1 MRWLALAS
9 ITSAMLAACAHAPV
23 PAVIVPGQVTPNKGP
38 DGNSIIL
45 DAPAGLIVI
54 DTGRHPEHAQ
64 QVLDVARRRNKP
76 IAAIL
81 NTHWHLDHT
90 TGNKDLRE
98 AFPHAEVYATMA
110 IDGALQTYLQHGRA
124 QVDAMLA
131 DPATPEAQRQEL
143 LRGRDVI
150 DHPAWLRPT
159 KPVTS
164 SGRVV
169 IAGRSLELHVAPFA
183 ATEADLWIYDPA
195 TRDAY
200 VGDLVVALVPF
211 LDTAC
216 PSGWAKALD
225 EIAATPWLRLVP
237 GHGEPMTR
245 ADFTRWHGAYRTL
258 MTCAASPAPDGDC
271 IAGWLRDAAPF
282 IGNAEYVKEA
292 LAYYL
297 HERLR
302 SPEATARYCA
312 PLRAPDPTAP
322 R

>member
-1 MRWLALAS
+1 MRFAL
-9 ITSAMLAACAHAPV
+9 ILLAACAHATTP
-23 PAVIVPGQVTPNKGP
+23 PLIVPGQVTPNKGP
-38 DGNSIIL
+38 DGNTIIL

-64 QVLDVARRRNKP
+64 QILEVARRRGKP

-98 AFPHAEVYATMA
+98 AYPHAEVYATTA
-110 IDGALQTYLQHGRA
+110 IDGALQTYLTHGRA

-131 DPATPEAQRQEL
+131 DPATPEAQREEL
-143 LRGRDVI
+143 LRGRFVI
-150 DHPAWLRPT
+150 DHPDWLRPT
-159 KPVTS
+159 KPVTQ
-164 SGRVV
+164 SGLVT
-169 IAGRSLELHVAPFA
+169 IAGRTLELHVAPFA
-183 ATEADLWIYDPA
+183 ATEADLWIYDPR
-195 TRDAY
+195 TREAY

-225 EIAATPWLRLVP
+225 EIAAVPWTRLVP

-245 ADFTRWHGAYRTL
+245 ADFTRWQAAYRNL
-258 MTCAASPAPDGDC
+258 VACAASTASDADC
-271 IAGWLRDAAPF
+271 TAGWLRDAAPF
-282 IGNAEYVKEA
+282 ITNPTYVKDA
-292 LAYYL
+292 LGYYL

-302 SPEATARYCA
+302 SPEATATYCA
-312 PLRAPDPTAP
+312 PLRAPASGPTASP
-322 R
+322 